1 MSVRGRGATLPR
13 VVAAEWTKLT
23 SLRSTWWAALA
34 SVAASAALTYLSA
47 DASSGDPGYD
57 PLGDLTAGLM
67 LTQLGPLVLG
77 VLAGTGEFSTGGFR
91 TTFVAVPWRRRVLA
105 AQTAAVAGFALLVAV
120 ASVVAAV
127 LAILPAASS
136 RNLPVNLT
144 EGSTPRELAG
154 MVLLLTG
161 LALFG
166 LAVGALVRRVVP
178 ALVTVVGLTLILPVV
193 LTLAVE
199 PGGSTFV
206 EPGGST
212 FVEGVTP
219 QETVVNT
226 ITTLLPSGAGGLLV
240 TSSGAF
246 AMPGAPD
253 LGAVGGGLVLAAWAL
268 APLAAAALRLRLRL
282 RLEDVT

>member
-1 MSVRGRGATLPR
+1 MSARGPGATLPR

-34 SVAASAALTYLSA
+34 SVVVSGALTYLSA
-47 DASSGDPGYD
+47 DAASGDPGYD
-57 PLGDLTAGLM
+57 PLGELTAGLL

-77 VLAGTGEFSTGGFR
+77 VLAGTGEYSTGGFR
-91 TTFVAVPWRRRVLA
+91 TTFVAVPRRWPVLA
-105 AQTAAVAGFALLVAV
+105 AQAVAVAGFALLVAV

-136 RNLPVNLT
+136 RDLPVNLT
-144 EGSTPRELAG
+144 EGSTPWTLAG
-154 MVLLLTG
+154 MVVFLTG
-161 LALFG
+161 AAVFG

-178 ALVTVVGLTLILPVV
+178 ALVTVIGLTLVLPVV

-199 PGGSTFV
+199 SSGT
-206 EPGGST
+206 T

-219 QETVVNT
+219 QERAVNT

-240 TSSGAF
+240 TSSDASTV
-246 AMPGAPD
+246 PGTPD

-268 APLAAAALRLRLRL
+268 VPLVAAGVRLRLK
-282 RLEDVT
+282 DVK

>member
-1 MSVRGRGATLPR
+1 M
-13 VVAAEWTKLT
+13 
-23 SLRSTWWAALA
+23 
-34 SVAASAALTYLSA
+34 LTYLSA
-47 DASSGDPGYD
+47 QASSGDPGYE

-77 VLAGTGEFSTGGFR
+77 VLAGTGEYSTGGFR
-91 TTFVAVPWRRRVLA
+91 SAFVAVPRRWLVLA
-105 AQTAAVAGFALLVAV
+105 AQVVAITGFTLLVAV

-136 RNLPVNLT
+136 RELPVHLA
-144 EGSTPRELAG
+144 EGSTPHELAG
-154 MVLLLTG
+154 MVLFLTG

-178 ALVTVVGLTLILPVV
+178 ALVTVIGLVLILPVV
-193 LTLAVE
+193 LSLAVE
-199 PGGSTFV
+199 PGGTM
-206 EPGGST
+206 

-226 ITTLLPSGAGGLLV
+226 IMTLLPSGAGGLLV
-240 TSSGAF
+240 TSDAF
-246 AMPGAPD
+246 RMPGAPD

-268 APLAAAALRLRLRL
+268 VPFGAAVLRLRLK
-282 RLEDVT
+282 DVK